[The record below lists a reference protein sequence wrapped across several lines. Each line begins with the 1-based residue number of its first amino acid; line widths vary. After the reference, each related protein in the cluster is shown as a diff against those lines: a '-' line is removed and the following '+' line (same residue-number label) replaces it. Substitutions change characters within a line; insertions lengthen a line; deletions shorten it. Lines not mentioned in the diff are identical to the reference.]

1 MLCSIKR
8 LWLGSA
14 EKGTCFSEPDCTWG
28 CKKLPGEIQ
37 EILASL
43 GTSDYQ
49 HRGASKVQ
57 EAIYN

>member
-14 EKGTCFSEPDCTWG
+14 EKGTDFSEPDCTWG
-28 CKKLPGEIQ
+28 HNKLLGEIR

-43 GTSDYQ
+43 GTSDHQ
-49 HRGASKVQ
+49 QRGASKVQ
-57 EAIYN
+57 EAIHN